1 MDSITLLSAE
11 KDCWLGHRFAAAKLM
26 MARDPRPVGLVQ
38 GVAALGLAGQRVVR
52 QGSPAACVFFAENVS
67 CRCGD
72 CGALLME
79 CGRGTPAGAE
89 LLAIFSS
96 TAWDI
101 SPAKGRSSRR
111 FSQAFRNARPCRVS
125 CLLPK
130 DFACAIRGLSPALI
144 LHVGVQRHG
153 RILVHSLRMRV
164 RRDVRLILAS
174 SLRFERFG
182 ASALDVSLQALV
194 CRPSRGWRVLLP
206 STLSGEHQR
215 ERGGDS
221 DPRDAHEKG
230 PQRSITSYRSQSLG
244 GACAWVPGPILSIT

>member
-101 SPAKGRSSRR
+101 SPATKEDQVAASRR
-111 FSQAFRNARPCRVS
+111 LSETHVLVGCRV
-125 CLLPK
+125 C
-130 DFACAIRGLSPALI
+130 SPRI
-144 LHVGVQRHG
+144 LH
-153 RILVHSLRMRV
+153 
-164 RRDVRLILAS
+164 A
-174 SLRFERFG
+174 RFAG
-182 ASALDVSLQALV
+182 CLQL
-194 CRPSRGWRVLLP
+194 
-206 STLSGEHQR
+206 
-215 ERGGDS
+215 
-221 DPRDAHEKG
+221 
-230 PQRSITSYRSQSLG
+230 
-244 GACAWVPGPILSIT
+244 